1 MGVAGV
7 DEVQHVHQSQLLN
20 KHAVSRQIMIQEK
33 GHFFYIYAAYRSHNF
48 DVHSN
53 RFNGFIRG
61 KGEKREGD
69 EKGR

>member
-20 KHAVSRQIMIQEK
+20 KHAVSRQIMIQEQ
-33 GHFFYIYAAYRSHNF
+33 GHFFYIYSAYRSHNF

-53 RFNGFIRG
+53 RLRVY
-61 KGEKREGD
+61 KRERG
-69 EKGR
+69 EEGEL